1 MSEQTKQNDL
11 YSNTVTIIDKYECLS
26 LGATTIGNL
35 IDEKRISC
43 NRVRNSVRNKGKKPD
58 VLIID
63 TSKRVVAYIECKLPE
78 EFNSDKQI
86 EAAINQEIAVAKEL
100 GTKIFVAT
108 DGTRF
113 VWVNALT
120 GNRIIDENGNA
131 IVSPIE
137 PKIEERKTA
146 KLIERLCIDL
156 SSTND
161 QLKEIRYSDP
171 TNLAKKIGGLLKNI
185 KFTTPKDSLYT
196 FVELFLFKY
205 LSDISILSITENFD
219 YIFSL
224 YNEDGRSE
232 AEVLYRYIHEPREKI
247 SKLFPEAPDKTSI
260 INGFVF
266 HAQKD
271 SDGNYISNNADATT
285 FHEILKLFKEYE
297 KSEGKFININRDFKS
312 KLFETFTKQEKTKE
326 NAGKYFTPLKIVK
339 GMVDMVDIAEG
350 QEICD
355 PACGVGKFLLEAAL
369 KIDEPFVFENGH
381 VTKKIKLYGYEKEM
395 DEKGS
400 TSGYDLTT
408 ILAKA
413 NTMIYF
419 SSLFRDHNTL
429 SEIKTISQELL
440 NETFFSSKTLLGTLE
455 QTNGKQYDIILAN
468 PPYYQS
474 AIISKAAKETGFYTE
489 KGKGVEGLFLEW
501 IIKSLKPNGIANVVL
516 PDGIFTNVGNERL
529 HGFIIEQCFI
539 EAIISLPLNT
549 FFNTPKKTYI
559 LTLRKKRD
567 VATQQN
573 YPVFAYY
580 CASIGETLDVYRFD
594 TDDDND
600 FQMAVSKFN
609 LFRRCNDKNNID
621 EYLKPIFEGDVKLK
635 LLSIESFK
643 EHTAWD
649 IDKRWSDEEKVN
661 MGVKKADT
669 IMSLEEF
676 DEYLTA
682 VIADINNYGE
692 AIKCLKS

>member
-11 YSNTVTIIDKYECLS
+11 YSSTVTILDKYECLS

-43 NRVRNSVRNKGKKPD
+43 NKVRSAVRNKGKKPD

-63 TSKRVVAYIECKLPE
+63 NSKRVVTYIECKNPD
-78 EFNSDKQI
+78 EFDTDKKV
-86 EAAINQEIAVAKEL
+86 EAAINQEITVAKEL
-100 GTKIFVAT
+100 GVKIFVAT
-108 DGTRF
+108 DGTKF

-120 GNRIIDENGNA
+120 GNRILDEDGNA
-131 IVSPIE
+131 IISPIQ
-137 PKIEERKTA
+137 PKKEERKTA
-146 KLIERLCIDL
+146 KLIERLCVDL
-156 SSTND
+156 SATCD
-161 QLKEIRYSDP
+161 QLSAIKYSDP
-171 TNLAKKIGGLLKNI
+171 TALAKKIGGLLKNI

-205 LSDISILSITENFD
+205 LSDINILSSTENFD
-219 YIFSL
+219 YIYGL
-224 YNEDGRSE
+224 YNDDDRSE
-232 AEVLYRYIHEPREKI
+232 AEILYRYIHEPREKI
-247 SKLFPEAPDKTSI
+247 SKLFPEAPDKTSV

-266 HAQKD
+266 HAEKD
-271 SDGNYISNNADATT
+271 SFGNYISNNADATT
-285 FHEILKLFKEYE
+285 FHEVIKLFKEYE
-297 KSEGKFININRDFKS
+297 KTDGKFININRDFKS
-312 KLFETFTKQEKTKE
+312 KLFETFTKQEKTRE

-339 GMVDMVDIAEG
+339 GMVDMVDIIEG

-355 PACGVGKFLLEAAL
+355 PACGVGKFLLEASL

-381 VTKKIKLYGYEKEM
+381 VKRKIKLYGFEKEM

-413 NTMIYF
+413 NTLIYY
-419 SSLFRDHNTL
+419 SSLFKDNNTL
-429 SEIKTISQELL
+429 AEIQTISQELL

-455 QTNGKQYDIILAN
+455 QTDGKQYDVILAN

-474 AIISKAAKETGFYTE
+474 ALISKAAKDTGFYTK
-489 KGKGVEGLFLEW
+489 KGMGVEGLFLEW
-501 IIKSLKPNGIANVVL
+501 IIRSLKPNGIANVVL
-516 PDGIFTNVGNERL
+516 PDGIFTNVGNKNL
-529 HGFIIEQCFI
+529 HEFITEQCFV
-539 EAIISLPLNT
+539 EAVISLPINT

-567 VATQQN
+567 ISIKQD

-580 CASIGETLDVYRFD
+580 CASIGETLDVYRFES
-594 TDDDND
+594 DDND
-600 FQMAVSKFN
+600 YQIGVNKYN
-609 LFRRCNDKNNID
+609 LFRRCSNKNDID
-621 EYLKPIFEGDVKLK
+621 EYLKPVFDDDIKLK
-635 LLSIESFK
+635 LLSIDSFK
-643 EHTAWD
+643 EHSAWD
-649 IDKRWSDEEKVN
+649 IDKRWTDEEKVI

-669 IMSLEEF
+669 IMNLDEF
-676 DEYLTA
+676 NDYLNS